1 MKGALKDIQSGK
13 FAREWVKEYKG
24 GYKKYNALLKK
35 GANHPIEKTG
45 ARLRAMMPWMKKT
58 NIKGAQAAY

>member
-1 MKGALKDIQSGK
+1 MNAENGVRACANHS
-13 FAREWVKEYKG
+13 APAEPASVT
-24 GYKKYNALLKK
+24 KYNALLKK

-45 ARLRAMMPWMKKT
+45 AKLRALMPWMGKK